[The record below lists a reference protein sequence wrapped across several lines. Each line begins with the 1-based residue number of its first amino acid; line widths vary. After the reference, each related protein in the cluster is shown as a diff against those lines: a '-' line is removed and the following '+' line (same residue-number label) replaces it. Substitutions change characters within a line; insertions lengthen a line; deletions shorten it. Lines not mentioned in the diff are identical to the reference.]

1 MTASAKIRVL
11 IADDHCVVRKGLIAM
26 ISEEPDMEVVAEAE
40 TGREAVER
48 FRAHLPDILLLDLR
62 LPELDGVDVVIAIRA
77 EFLTARIVILTTFDR
92 DEDIYRALRAGAKG
106 YLLKDATF
114 DEIVGC
120 VRDVHA
126 GKTCVPAAVATKLA
140 ERVGSP
146 ELTAREVEVLTLLG
160 AGHSN
165 KEIAALLHVS
175 DETVKTHV
183 KHVLEKL
190 GVVDRTQAAMV
201 ALKRGIIRLR

>member
-1 MTASAKIRVL
+1 MTASKKIRVL

-48 FRAHLPDILLLDLR
+48 FRAQKPDILLLDLR
-62 LPELDGVDVVIAIRA
+62 LPEMDGVDVVIAIRA

-126 GKTCVPAAVATKLA
+126 GKTSVPAAVATKLA

-146 ELTAREVEVLTLLG
+146 ELTAREVEVLALLADG
-160 AGHSN
+160 RSN
-165 KEIAALLHVS
+165 KEIAAHLHVS
-175 DETVKTHV
+175 EETVKTHV

-201 ALKRGIIRLR
+201 ALKRGLIRLH